1 MAIKVTVTNG
11 TAKPLDLTGVSIQA
25 TAGEQALE
33 QVFNSAK
40 GPWRATPDATPV
52 SANLDHGL
60 RVAPG
65 ERTDSSS
72 SEQP

>member
-1 MAIKVTVTNG
+1 VAIKVTVTNG

-33 QVFNSAK
+33 QVFNRAK

-52 SANLDHGL
+52 SAK
-60 RVAPG
+60 
-65 ERTDSSS
+65 S
-72 SEQP
+72 